1 MTANAFLI
9 TPINKLCEEYDVYL
23 IVNGDTGE
31 LSSEFDESLS
41 VILVR
46 IERKIMILR
55 DLQALYKL
63 IRIFKSH
70 DFDLIQSVTPKAG
83 LLAMI
88 AAYVCR
94 VKNRIHIFTGQVW
107 ATKTGYSRRVF
118 KQIDSFLAS
127 LATEIL
133 VDSESQKNFLVNEK
147 VVPVGKAH
155 VLGNGSISGVNLER
169 FKFDITIRENIRE
182 QLSIKE
188 EDNVFL
194 FLGRLNRDKGV
205 LDLASAFAAMEN
217 KDSHL
222 LFVGPDEEGIRTEIE
237 QILVNYTDKV
247 HFIGFSTKPEHYMS
261 SADILCLPSYREGFG
276 SVVVEAAAVG
286 IPTIGSRIYGIE
298 DAIVDES
305 TGLLFEVKNWQALQA
320 CMERIVLDKVL
331 LNKLGS
337 NAKKRAEKMFS
348 NQFLAGEWLSY
359 YKARL

>member
-1 MTANAFLI
+1 M
-9 TPINKLCEEYDVYL
+9 
-23 IVNGDTGE
+23 
-31 LSSEFDESLS
+31 
-41 VILVR
+41 
-46 IERKIMILR
+46 
-55 DLQALYKL
+55 
-63 IRIFKSH
+63 
-70 DFDLIQSVTPKAG
+70 
-83 LLAMI
+83 
-88 AAYVCR
+88 
-94 VKNRIHIFTGQVW
+94 
-107 ATKTGYSRRVF
+107 
-118 KQIDSFLAS
+118 
-127 LATEIL
+127 
-133 VDSESQKNFLVNEK
+133 
-147 VVPVGKAH
+147 
-155 VLGNGSISGVNLER
+155 
-169 FKFDITIRENIRE
+169 
-182 QLSIKE
+182 
-188 EDNVFL
+188 

-247 HFIGFSTKPEHYMS
+247 HFIAFSTKPEHYMS